1 MKRGV
6 GVVVICFALIL
17 VLSLSVVSA
26 FSLGDFFRKIFGGKE
41 VQLSPGD
48 SLNVLIVAG
57 DACGKSQSIP
67 SGYSGA
73 GSFHI
78 LHPNVNTCTAGALGA
93 SYDGTSLNGG
103 GWL

>member
-1 MKRGV
+1 MIIVELRNIYKVFFSNWYMKRGV

-41 VQLSPGD
+41 VQLSPWD

-57 DACGKSQSIP
+57 DACGKSRP
-67 SGYSGA
+67 SA
-73 GSFHI
+73 
-78 LHPNVNTCTAGALGA
+78 
-93 SYDGTSLNGG
+93 
-103 GWL
+103 